1 MGKVEKGIS
10 CGEALTPSLLH
21 TLLAWTVHLI
31 TATGVIWGLLA
42 LIAAVERQWA
52 MVFVWMAAS
61 LVIDSVD
68 GTLARLVQVKRV
80 LPGFDGALL
89 DNIADYFTYVI
100 VPAFFFYAA
109 DLLPPD
115 FTLPVAAMI
124 VLVSGYQFCQSDAK
138 TEDHYFKGFPSYWNI
153 LGFYLFLLNF
163 NPWINLSIILLCCVL
178 IFVPV
183 KYIYPSR
190 APRYQY
196 LTLTLAGLWG
206 AICTAILMQFP
217 NPDMRLV
224 YASFFFVIYYVGI
237 SLHLM
242 RSSRN

>member
-1 MGKVEKGIS
+1 MGKVEEGLS
-10 CGEALTPSLLH
+10 GEGTLTPSSFHLF
-21 TLLAWTVHLI
+21 LAWSVHFI
-31 TATGVIWGLLA
+31 TATGIVWGLLA
-42 LIAAVERQWA
+42 LIAAVERQWV

-61 LVIDSVD
+61 LVVDSID

-89 DNIADYFTYVI
+89 DNIADYFTYVV

-109 DLLPPD
+109 DLLPPI
-115 FTLPVAAMI
+115 FALPVVA
-124 VLVSGYQFCQSDAK
+124 VVLLVSGYQFCQSDAK

-163 NPWINLSIILLCCVL
+163 NPWFNLSIIILCCVL

-190 APRYQY
+190 SPRYQY

-206 AICTAILMQFP
+206 AICTAILTQFP

-224 YASFFFVIYYVGI
+224 YASLFFVVYYVGI

-242 RSSRN
+242 RSPKK

>member
-1 MGKVEKGIS
+1 MGKVEEQASVPG
-10 CGEALTPSLLH
+10 ALTPSTVH
-21 TLLAWTVHLI
+21 ILLAWSVHLI
-31 TATGVIWGLLA
+31 TATGIVWGLLA
-42 LIAAVERQWA
+42 LIAAVERQWV

-61 LVIDSVD
+61 LVVDSID

-89 DNIADYFTYVI
+89 DNIADYVTYVV

-109 DLLPPD
+109 ELLPPL
-115 FTLPVAAMI
+115 FALPTVAI
-124 VLVSGYQFCQSDAK
+124 VLLVSGYQFCQCDAK

-153 LGFYLFLLNF
+153 LAFYLFILAF
-163 NPWINLSIILLCCVL
+163 NPWINLSIILLCSALV
-178 IFVPV
+178 FVPV

-190 APRYQY
+190 SPQYQY

-206 AICTAILMQFP
+206 AICTVILMQFP
-217 NPDMRLV
+217 QPDSRLV
-224 YASFFFVIYYVGI
+224 IASLFFVVYYVGI

-242 RSSRN
+242 RSPRK